1 LFLCLEESLSMG
13 KKLYVGNLPYSVRD
27 GDLEQAFGQFGS
39 VTSAKVMMERDTGRS
54 KGFGFV
60 EMGTDEEAQSAI
72 NGMNGQP
79 LGGRSVVVN
88 EARPME
94 ERPPR
99 SGGGGFGGGG
109 RREGGGGGYGGGGG
123 GYGGGGGG
131 RREGGG
137 ESGFRSPYG
146 SGPRGGGNGGGGRR
160 EGGGGYG
167 GGY

>member
-1 LFLCLEESLSMG
+1 MG

-39 VTSAKVMMERDTGRS
+39 VTSSKVMMERDTGRS

-109 RREGGGGGYGGGGG
+109 RREGGGGYGGGGG
-123 GYGGGGGG
+123 GGYGGGGGGG

-146 SGPRGGGNGGGGRR
+146 SGPRGGGNGGGGGRR
-160 EGGGGYG
+160 EGGGGGYG